1 MDKYFEQNKFD
12 GNDFIDLHH
21 ELTKGYS
28 VVASNLFFHEAK
40 DDLKSPEHRLKLAK
54 SAFRLI
60 AVCEAIIGL
69 VGEDEREE
77 ALAESKD
84 AIRPIDEYEVIDRFL
99 EALLK

>member
-1 MDKYFEQNKFD
+1 MDKYFEQNKYD

-21 ELTKGYS
+21 EITHTCS

-77 ALAESKD
+77 ALAEIKD